1 MGSRREECRRR
12 CRRRPYTS
20 PGRAGSYVY
29 PRKTILK
36 GRRKWTVLI
45 TGPAF
50 KSTHVKQ
57 YWMGGKIGQFLILGR
72 LLCLPTLNNTEGEEK
87 LDSSKYRAGY
97 YVYPRKTILEGRKNG
112 QFLIKV
118 HYVVLTLLE
127 D

>member
-1 MGSRREECRRR
+1 MGSRREGCRRR

-29 PRKTILK
+29 PRKTILE

-57 YWMGGKIGQFLILGR
+57 YWMGGKIGQFLIQGR
-72 LLCLPTLNNTEGEEK
+72 LLRVPTL
-87 LDSSKYRAGY
+87 
-97 YVYPRKTILEGRKNG
+97 TILE
-112 QFLIKV
+112 V
-118 HYVVLTLLE
+118 E
-127 D
+127 E